1 MLSFE
6 EKRAVVES
14 FPELERKNVSLGRI
28 NYHYEKSAHDK
39 KIVVYHLHPNGN
51 GFVYAGLLYGYD
63 QDDKG
68 LVKIRDFS
76 KEQLHA
82 IIEASIRSLSP
93 RTTEEQAIIGDAKEE
108 RWIGPDNHTL
118 VLLEEDEMWYV
129 YSGLH
134 LESAFDTYDEA
145 IEYLHDEGFSRM

>member
-14 FPELERKNVSLGRI
+14 FPELERKDVSLGRI
-28 NYHYEKSAHDK
+28 NYHYEKSAYDK

-51 GFVYAGLLYGYD
+51 GFVYAGHLHGYD
-63 QDDKG
+63 KDDKG
-68 LVKIRDFS
+68 LVNIRDFS
-76 KEQLHA
+76 KDQLQA

-93 RTTEEQAIIGDAKEE
+93 RTTAEQAIIGDAKEE
-108 RWIGPDNHTL
+108 RWIGPGNQTL

-129 YSGLH
+129 YTGLH
-134 LESAFDTYDEA
+134 LESAFETYDEA
-145 IEYLHDEGFSRM
+145 IEYLREEGFSRL